1 VHQGGKH
8 SLLVRQ
14 AVLQPGIQTEAGVGG
29 LPVHFMTLADLLL
42 SHLGN
47 SPHNVKNFDDLI
59 CPLDPLWVKP
69 MDIIRFSI
77 ASLFAKVPL
86 GML

>member
-1 VHQGGKH
+1 
-8 SLLVRQ
+8 
-14 AVLQPGIQTEAGVGG
+14 
-29 LPVHFMTLADLLL
+29 MTLADFLL

-47 SPHNVKNFDDLI
+47 SPQHVKNVDDLI
-59 CPLDPLWVKP
+59 CPLDPLWINP